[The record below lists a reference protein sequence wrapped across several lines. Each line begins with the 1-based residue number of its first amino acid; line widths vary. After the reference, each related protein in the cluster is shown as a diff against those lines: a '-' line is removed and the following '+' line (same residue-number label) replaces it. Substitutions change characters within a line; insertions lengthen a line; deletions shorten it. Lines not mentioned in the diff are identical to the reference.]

1 MSVEAMSWAMKLP
14 KEQLGDA
21 SARHVLLC
29 LANYAGPE
37 GKHAFPSAATLAEQ
51 TGLSERTVRYK
62 LDVLESAGLIVRG
75 KQAIAAV
82 HIERHDRRPVV
93 YDLQLKRGAN
103 SAPRAERGANDGS
116 SLGAGCNPQQ
126 NGVQPT
132 TERGAATAPNPSL
145 NHQVTEEQQLRD
157 EIARQDRAALEGQAA
172 NQRFAMFPEWEPS
185 YEALSA
191 QSAIAGIP
199 MESISDAAIR
209 SFKGFF
215 VAKPGTRES
224 AGGWCYR
231 LVCWVKRE
239 RVKAAA
245 QGALPDLDDTSW
257 ADDLGDL

>member
-1 MSVEAMSWAMKLP
+1 MSVQAMSWALALP
-14 KEQLGDA
+14 KSTLADS

-29 LANYAGPE
+29 LANYAGSD
-37 GKHAFPSAATLAEQ
+37 GKGAFPSATTLSDD

-62 LDVLESAGLIVRG
+62 LDALEMAGLIVRG
-75 KQAIAAV
+75 NQAIAAV
-82 HIERHDRRPVV
+82 HIDRHDRRPVV
-93 YDLQLKRGAN
+93 YDLALKRGAN
-103 SAPRAERGANDGS
+103 PAPRTERGAND
-116 SLGAGCNPQQ
+116 ATGCNPQQ
-126 NGVQPT
+126 NGVQTT
-132 TERGAATAPNPSL
+132 TERGAAIAPNPSL

-157 EIARQDRAALEGQAA
+157 EIARQDQAALEPQAP

-191 QSAIAGIP
+191 QTAIAGIA
-199 MESISDAAIR
+199 MESISPAAIR

-215 VAKPGTRES
+215 VAKPGTRDS

-231 LVCWVKRE
+231 LVCWIKRE

-245 QGALPDLDDTSW
+245 QGAVPDFDDTSW